1 MKRSELVGFLD
12 AQFAE
17 LMKNTDASNNGLQV
31 LGKEE
36 VSKVAFAVDACQTTF
51 RKAAEQG
58 ADFVFAHHG
67 ISWGGGIRFVTGYN
81 ADRIG
86 LLMRKEISLYAMHLP
101 LDGHPVLGNNAVL
114 ADLLGIPAGDR
125 EGFCFCNGLTIG
137 CGGALPQEMT
147 AAELAAFL
155 DRELDTQC
163 RVFDFAAKKI
173 RRIAI
178 VSGGGAFA
186 LDEAAAKGYDCLL
199 TGEMGHANFHYAEE
213 QGLAVIAAGHYATE
227 TTGPRAVMK
236 AVQERFPQLAC
247 FFVDNPTG
255 L

>member
-1 MKRSELVGFLD
+1 MKRSELADFLD

-31 LGKEE
+31 LGRDE
-36 VSKVAFAVDACQTTF
+36 VRKVAFAVDACQTTF
-51 RKAAEQG
+51 RMAAERG
-58 ADFVFAHHG
+58 VDFLFAHHG

-81 ADRIG
+81 AARIG
-86 LLMRKEISLYAMHLP
+86 VLMQNGMSLYAMHLP
-101 LDGHPVLGNNAVL
+101 LDGHPVVGNNAVL
-114 ADLLGIPAGDR
+114 ADLLGIPAGGR

-137 CGGALPQEMT
+137 CGGALPEPM
-147 AAELAAFL
+147 AATELAALL
-155 DRELDTQC
+155 DRELATQC
-163 RVFDFAAKKI
+163 RVFDFAGRKI
-173 RRIAI
+173 GRVAI

-186 LDEAAAKGYDCLL
+186 IDEAAAKGYDCLL
-199 TGEMGHANFHYAEE
+199 TGEMGHANYHYAEE

-236 AVQERFPQLAC
+236 AVRQRFPQLEC
-247 FFVDNPTG
+247 LFVENPTG

>member
-1 MKRSELVGFLD
+1 MKRDELVGFLD

-31 LGKEE
+31 LGKED
-36 VSKVAFAVDACQTTF
+36 VTKIAFVVDACQATF
-51 RKAAEQG
+51 GKAAGQG

-67 ISWGGGIRFVTGYN
+67 ISWGGGIRLVTGYN
-81 ADRIG
+81 AGRIG
-86 LLMRKEISLYAMHLP
+86 LLMRNGLSLYAMHLP
-101 LDGHPVLGNNAVL
+101 LDGHPVIGNNAVL
-114 ADLLGIPAGDR
+114 ADMLGIPAEGR

-137 CGGALPQEMT
+137 CGGALPQEKT

-155 DRELDTQC
+155 DKALDTHC
-163 RVFDFAAKKI
+163 RVFDFAGRRI
-173 RRIAI
+173 RRVAI

-186 LDEAAAKGYDCLL
+186 IDEAAAKGYDCLL
-199 TGEMGHANFHYAEE
+199 TGEMGHANYHYAEE

-236 AVQERFPQLAC
+236 SVQQAFPSLEC
-247 FFVDNPTG
+247 VFIDSPTG

>member
-31 LGKEE
+31 VGREE
-36 VSKVAFAVDACQTTF
+36 VKKAAFAVDACQSTF
-51 RKAAEQG
+51 RMAAEQG

-81 ADRIG
+81 AGRIG
-86 LLMRKEISLYAMHLP
+86 LLMRNDISLYAMHLP
-101 LDGHPVLGNNAVL
+101 LDGHPVIGNNAVL
-114 ADLLGIPAGDR
+114 ADLLGIPASGR

-137 CGGALPQEMT
+137 CGGAMQQERT

-155 DRELDTQC
+155 DQALDTKC
-163 RVFDFAAKKI
+163 SVYDFAGRKI
-173 RRIAI
+173 RRVAI

-186 LDEAAAKGYDCLL
+186 IDEAVAKGYDCLL
-199 TGEMGHANFHYAEE
+199 TGEMGHANYHYAEE
-213 QGLAVIAAGHYATE
+213 QGLTVIAAGHYATE

-236 AVQERFPQLAC
+236 VVQERFPSLEC
-247 FFVDNPTG
+247 LFVDNPTG